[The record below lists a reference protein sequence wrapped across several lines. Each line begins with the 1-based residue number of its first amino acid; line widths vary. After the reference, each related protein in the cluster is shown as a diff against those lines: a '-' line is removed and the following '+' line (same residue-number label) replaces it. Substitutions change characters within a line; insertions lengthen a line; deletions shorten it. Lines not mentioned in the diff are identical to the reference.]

1 MRYNDLK
8 IVEATLFKKSSDIK
22 YFDVVNDFIDQGQT
36 FALGA
41 NGQEGVF
48 TVDKGQKVAS
58 NTQILH
64 GKGTLN
70 DAEIDNIKANQIF
83 KSPQIINIAAGRDPD
98 EITSTSQKET
108 HIVKPSQIF
117 KDEKFNA
124 TQVFAEVINNSI
136 LKESEIGMTIIRMAA
151 EIQNGDLPQFKNLK
165 PEFKPAVRDYAGE
178 YLGVLALIKGIAN
191 FPTRDEWFKHLGV
204 TDLGKISIYFPPESN
219 NPLGDSEGY
228 FQNTE
233 TGNQILISSKGGK
246 KGAPPS
252 LNGLKIPDNLRTPE
266 YETDIRII
274 EQLQASSAADQPF
287 IGINL
292 LFDDPEKQNAIPEPV
307 RQVGRLGDDDIA
319 TIKAFM
325 NAKEYSKQDYKQ
337 LPEKF
342 VVLLE
347 SYLNMNRT
355 KDRATPGGMVH
366 YVYNK
371 AIVEAVNSNNA
382 LPKFEPMAREI
393 LQHNF
398 IQIFAR
404 PKGAI
409 LGFDI
414 LWPNKELATGKIEL
428 YSKASATEPGKA
440 KLSFSVTD

>member
-1 MRYNDLK
+1 MRYNDFK
-8 IVEATLFKKSSDIK
+8 IVEATLFKKASDMK
-22 YFDVVNDFIDQGQT
+22 YFDVVNNFIDQGQT

-41 NGQEGVF
+41 NGQDGVF
-48 TVDKGQKVAS
+48 TVDKGQKVTS
-58 NTQILH
+58 NTQVLH

-70 DAEIDNIKANQIF
+70 GEEIDNIKANQIY
-83 KSPQIINIAAGRDPD
+83 KSPQIINIAAGRDAD
-98 EITSTSQKET
+98 EVTSTAQKET

-124 TQVFAEVINNSI
+124 TQVFAEVINNPT
-136 LKESEIGMTIIRMAA
+136 LKESEIGMAIIRMAA
-151 EIQNGDLPQFKNLK
+151 EIQSGDLPQFKNLK
-165 PEFKPAVRDYAGE
+165 PDFKPAIRDYAGE
-178 YLGVLALIKGIAN
+178 YLGVLALIKGIAD
-191 FPTRDEWFKHLGV
+191 FPTRDAWLKHLGV
-204 TDLGKISIYFPPESN
+204 DNLDGIQIYFPPESN

-228 FQNTE
+228 FQNVE
-233 TGNQILISSKGGK
+233 TGNMILISSKGGK

-252 LNGLKIPDNLRTPE
+252 LNGLKIPDNLRTQE

-274 EQLQASSAADQPF
+274 EQLQASSALDQPF
-287 IGINL
+287 VGINL
-292 LFDDPEKQNAIPEPV
+292 LFDDPQKQNAIPEAV
-307 RQVGRLGDDDIA
+307 RQVGRLSEEDIA
-319 TIKAFM
+319 TIKSFINPRQYMKA
-325 NAKEYSKQDYKQ
+325 DYKQ
-337 LPEKF
+337 LPQKF
-342 VVLLE
+342 VTLLE
-347 SYLNMNRT
+347 SYLNIGRT
-355 KDRATPGGMVH
+355 SDRATPGGMVH

-404 PKGAI
+404 PKGAV

-414 LWPNKELATGKIEL
+414 LWPNKEMATGKIEL

-440 KLSFSVTD
+440 KLSFSVT